1 MGMTEGAFPWK
12 EGQPS
17 CKAGELDTTL
27 VNKAGARRAQRRLVC
42 VGACRRPPIC
52 PAGKPGEQWTLAGGR
67 GQAGPEGKQ
76 PVEGRVLPLPPPLGP
91 GSR

>member
-42 VGACRRPPIC
+42 VGASGPLG
-52 PAGKPGEQWTLAGGR
+52 AGM
-67 GQAGPEGKQ
+67 
-76 PVEGRVLPLPPPLGP
+76 RVLSESG
-91 GSR
+91 